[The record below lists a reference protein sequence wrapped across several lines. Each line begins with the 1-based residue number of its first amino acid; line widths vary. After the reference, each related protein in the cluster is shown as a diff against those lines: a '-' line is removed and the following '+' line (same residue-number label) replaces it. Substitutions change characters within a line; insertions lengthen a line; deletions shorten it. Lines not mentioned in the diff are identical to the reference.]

1 MKKGKTYKPSKK
13 FHKLMNSPEVLADV
27 ARMRRREER
36 VQRVFGWT
44 KRIPVVGPYVNAFWF
59 LIFTEGIRST
69 CKPRWGGITFAFLN
83 DGMKPTLWHT
93 WRQVTRSN
101 EDKYTGIYPGGAPV
115 SLAEAQAWEEKWE
128 AERAAN
134 DQDL

>member
-1 MKKGKTYKPSKK
+1 MKTFDELRNDPQ
-13 FHKLMNSPEVLADV
+13 VLADV

-59 LIFTEGIRST
+59 LIFTEGVYQT
-69 CKPRWGGITFAFLN
+69 CKPRWGGITFGFLN
-83 DGMKPTLWHT
+83 DGCGATLWHT

-101 EDKYTGIYPGGAPV
+101 VGDKYTGIYPGGAPV
-115 SLAEAQAWEEKWE
+115 SLAEAQAWEKKWE
-128 AERAAN
+128 AERAAK
-134 DQDL
+134 